1 MKAGR
6 REDANS
12 WREYLDRRPIIVALA
27 GPNGAGKSTFFESHL
42 KPNGLR
48 FLNADVFARELEVD
62 AYEAARIVTALRLE
76 LVRQGESFVFET
88 VFSDP
93 VGDKLNFLKQ
103 AAQSGHAVV
112 LCFIGIA
119 DAGVSEQRVA
129 MRVSQGGHDVP
140 TEKLT
145 ARFPRTLKNLAAA
158 VRELPCVLVF
168 DNDDLRK
175 PFRQVAVFVNGAA
188 SLSAAAV
195 PAWLCPLL

>member
-1 MKAGR
+1 VKAGR
-6 REDANS
+6 RENANS
-12 WREYLDRRPIIVALA
+12 WREHLDRRPIIVALA

-42 KPNGLR
+42 KPSGLR

-93 VGDKLNFLKQ
+93 VGDKLGFLKH
-103 AAQSGHAVV
+103 AAQSGYSVV
-112 LCFIGIA
+112 LCFIGIT

-140 TEKLT
+140 TEKLA

-168 DNDDLRK
+168 DNDDLRN

-188 SLSAAAV
+188 SLSTAAV
-195 PAWLCPLL
+195 PTWLRPWL